1 MTVVKIGSAQ
11 NAIISIFL
19 LERNATDAKCNQG
32 KTISKWYMSII
43 ITTITTMTIKATEMT
58 LMINLHQAILLLSPN
73 LQSKN
78 HLKAKQL

>member
-1 MTVVKIGSAQ
+1 MTVVRIGSAQ

-58 LMINLHQAILLLSPN
+58 LIINPHLLLSLD
-73 LQSKN
+73 LQSKK
-78 HLKAKQL
+78 HLKAKQ